1 MGDKGAHCFG
11 ALNDEDQGRG
21 TSGAQVL
28 GVDWRLDP
36 VLVEHLP
43 ADVDLEG
50 RVRRVRPHHRPPEVL
65 LSASDQEC
73 ILYRLRMTCAWQTM
87 RCMKPGFN
95 VHDRSHNAGDSAH
108 VGRGGTQ
115 SGHRLEIR
123 AAVLVTLN
131 WGGGERVLIHIF
143 CSQCVV
149 SPPTPRSLHSSRLE

>member
-36 VLVEHLP
+36 VLAEHLP

-50 RVRRVRPHHRPPEVL
+50 RVRRVRPYHRPPEVL

-73 ILYRLRMTCAWQTM
+73 ILYRLSMTCAWQTM
-87 RCMKPGFN
+87 CCMKPGFN
-95 VHDRSHNAGDSAH
+95 VHDRSHSARDSAR
-108 VGRGGTQ
+108 VDRGGSQ
-115 SGHRLEIR
+115 SEHRLEICTGSACHAELGR
-123 AAVLVTLN
+123 EAERERDSTYTYVLLSV
-131 WGGGERVLIHIF
+131 
-143 CSQCVV
+143 C
-149 SPPTPRSLHSSRLE
+149 RLPAETAELT